1 MSKTKA
7 DPKLKKVVLDSFF
20 FTQGV
25 KYRAMFVTEIGVNIY
40 GMNKFSNGIIE
51 AVKTVTGFT
60 RFIVEP
66 NSQGTIDLTFM

>member
-1 MSKTKA
+1 MGKTQT

-40 GMNKFSNGIIE
+40 GMNKFSNGIIS
-51 AVKTVTGFT
+51 AVKTVTGFK

>member
-20 FTQGV
+20 FTRGV

-40 GMNKFSNGIIE
+40 GMNKFSNGIID
-51 AVKTVTGFT
+51 AVKTVTGFK